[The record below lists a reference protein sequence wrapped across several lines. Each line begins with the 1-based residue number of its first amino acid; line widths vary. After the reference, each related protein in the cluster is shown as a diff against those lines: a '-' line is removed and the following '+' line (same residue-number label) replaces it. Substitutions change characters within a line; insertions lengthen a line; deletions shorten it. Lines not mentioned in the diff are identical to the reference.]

1 MTVPLIA
8 MIVSFVLVL
17 LMLYGIALGIDV
29 VVARLQEIE
38 KLLQKILDHS
48 SYGQSAKPPTIES
61 WGAVAKPEFVSSA
74 IFSSSSIRLN
84 SITLRLHS
92 ASLHSSREALI

>member
-17 LMLYGIALGIDV
+17 LMLYGIAHGIDV

-48 SYGQSAKPPTIES
+48 S
-61 WGAVAKPEFVSSA
+61 
-74 IFSSSSIRLN
+74 
-84 SITLRLHS
+84 
-92 ASLHSSREALI
+92 

>member
-8 MIVSFVLVL
+8 MIVGFVLVL
-17 LMLYGIALGIDV
+17 LMLYGIAHGIDV

-48 SYGQSAKPPTIES
+48 SYGQSPKAPTTE
-61 WGAVAKPEFVSSA
+61 
-74 IFSSSSIRLN
+74 
-84 SITLRLHS
+84 
-92 ASLHSSREALI
+92 